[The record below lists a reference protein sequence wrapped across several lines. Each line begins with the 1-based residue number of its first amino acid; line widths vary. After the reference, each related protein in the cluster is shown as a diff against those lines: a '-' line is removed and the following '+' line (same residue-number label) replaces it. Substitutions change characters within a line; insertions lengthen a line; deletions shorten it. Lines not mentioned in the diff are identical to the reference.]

1 MVANKIRYFFESNA
15 IKEAFESCI
24 CVIQQEINM
33 NQLFELNRICEI
45 SDQSIEEIE
54 QNDWEETLLVETS
67 NLKEYVEFF
76 IEEFNIDVRSL
87 FLSDDEI
94 KKRLEEIITRIKEEE
109 RNKFDFSISIEKSS
123 DLETLFNVIYSRS
136 IDQNEDYEFLEYED
150 FEYQAFFDAI
160 DSIVS
165 ENNEIESFE
174 FDHTGG
180 ETIDNIDHLDL
191 YYNFKLKEPNK
202 IIKYTDL
209 NDKERK
215 EKVQWQSPF
224 LSLSE
229 AEQMLKEKG
238 IKFKEV
244 FAVEIK
250 EKEDWMDGD

>member
-1 MVANKIRYFFESNA
+1 MVANKITYFFESNA
-15 IKEAFESCI
+15 IKEAFESCLN
-24 CVIQQEINM
+24 VIQSEIDM
-33 NQLFELNRICEI
+33 TQLFNLNEICTI
-45 SDQSIEEIE
+45 SEESHS
-54 QNDWEETLLVETS
+54 DEEYEDGEALVDKNT
-67 NLKEYVEFF
+67 LKEYIEFF
-76 IEEFNIDVRSL
+76 IGEYNIEARSF
-87 FLSDDEI
+87 FLSDDQI
-94 KKRLEEIITRIKEEE
+94 KERLEEIITKIKEEE

-244 FAVEIK
+244 FAVEINK
-250 EKEDWMDGD
+250 